1 MKRKHRI
8 KDMFCGQLL
17 KVSSEGCCN
26 ENGEQVLKFS
36 KKFLEV
42 IKANDAKGYVMKDA
56 KINFMVYWFKEEIEK
71 EILIILPELNF
82 EKNI

>member
-1 MKRKHRI
+1 M
-8 KDMFCGQLL
+8 
-17 KVSSEGCCN
+17 
-26 ENGEQVLKFS
+26 
-36 KKFLEV
+36 
-42 IKANDAKGYVMKDA
+42 MKDA